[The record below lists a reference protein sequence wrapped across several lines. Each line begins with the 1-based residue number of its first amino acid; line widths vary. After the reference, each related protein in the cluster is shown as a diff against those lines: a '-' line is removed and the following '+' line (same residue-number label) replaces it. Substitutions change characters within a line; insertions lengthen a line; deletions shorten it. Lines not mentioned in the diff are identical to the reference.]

1 MITIRD
7 SDFCIVSTSRN
18 LRGIID
24 YSRTHTVKRVD
35 IWPHASGTAQ
45 LGITWSNDSSAIT
58 DFQSFTVCKQ
68 WCASRRRFPA
78 AVIHSKA

>member
-7 SDFCIVSTSRN
+7 RDFRIVSSSRN

-24 YSRTHTVKRVD
+24 YSRRHIVERVD

-45 LGITWSNDSSAIT
+45 LGITWTNGASVIT
-58 DFQSFTVCKQ
+58 DFQSSTVCEQ